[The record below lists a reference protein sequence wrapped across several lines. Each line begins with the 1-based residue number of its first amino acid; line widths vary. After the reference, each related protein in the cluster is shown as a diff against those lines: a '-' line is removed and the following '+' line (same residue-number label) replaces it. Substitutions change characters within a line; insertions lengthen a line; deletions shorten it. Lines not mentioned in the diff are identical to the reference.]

1 MVKEVRRPSSG
12 HIACILVSVCAD
24 FIQALVQ
31 AKLGEKYFS
40 ICAATYGIA
49 FFGTPHRGSPFARFG
64 AIIAKITRTILRNP
78 SNTFMTALKQNE
90 LYASELFS
98 NFQQLVKSYQFLS
111 FYETRSFKNLGL
123 VSVGLSS

>member
-1 MVKEVRRPSSG
+1 M
-12 HIACILVSVCAD
+12 
-24 FIQALVQ
+24 Q

-49 FFGTPHRGSPFARFG
+49 FFGTPHRGSVFARFG
-64 AIIAKITRTILRNP
+64 DIIAKITRTILRNP
-78 SNTFMTALKQNE
+78 GNTFMAALKQNE

-98 NFQQLVKSYQFLS
+98 NFQQLVESYQFLS

-123 VSVGLSS
+123 VSTGLRS